1 MTLKLQSLGTAGSAA
16 DTITISGSTNATPIV
31 VTFGAGHG
39 LKSGDRVAIAGI
51 TGNTAA
57 NGEWSLEFTGTN
69 TARLLGSVG
78 NGTHGGTPRIA
89 RIFDQ
94 TPLMQNHSAVLA
106 MGGNLV
112 GTVTFTAF
120 ASYAEFAAN
129 DNSLAGSVLAPIV
142 SNGVT
147 GVTNTNATSASTSTK
162 ATSVLAMTAAMQG
175 LEVEVR
181 LPKYLHT
188 AVTAYTSGST
198 YPVVKG

>member
-1 MTLKLQSLGTAGSAA
+1 MSLKLQSLGTAGSAA

-39 LKSGDRVAIAGI
+39 LKDGDRVAIAGI

-57 NGEWSLEFTGTN
+57 NGEWSLQFTGTN

-94 TPLMQNHSAVLA
+94 TPLMQNHAAVLA

-129 DNSLAGSVLAPIV
+129 DNSLAGAVRAPIV

-175 LEVEVR
+175 LEVEAQ

-188 AVTAYTSGST
+188 AVTAYTSGSV